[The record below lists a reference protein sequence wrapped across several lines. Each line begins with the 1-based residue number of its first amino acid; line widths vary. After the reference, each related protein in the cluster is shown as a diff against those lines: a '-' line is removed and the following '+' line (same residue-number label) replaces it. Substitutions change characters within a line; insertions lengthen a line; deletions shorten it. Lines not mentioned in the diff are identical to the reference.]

1 MSVLGPARP
10 SLARRLGRGIHVLPL
25 ALGLAFLAA
34 SLTPSLIP
42 RGVVLQGVLGGVVTG
57 AGYLIGR
64 LMLWLWRYM
73 GLPEARGRTLLALRL
88 AVMLPALGLLLWCLG
103 QVAAW
108 QSSVRLAVG
117 MEPVD
122 AAHGLWIVLIA
133 ALVFTVLLLLGWAVQ
148 WLLDAIRA
156 RLGRVLPRRVANVLG
171 AALAAL
177 ILIVLT
183 RDGLVDALFG
193 AADEG
198 YAVAAAFFEPEGP
211 PPASP
216 LASGGP
222 GSLVDWGAMGAQ
234 GRDFVLPAAPRRP
247 TSRPSRAGPRRSR
260 CASTSAA
267 SRRRRPR
274 PAPRSLWPRWSG
286 WAPSSAPR

>member
-1 MSVLGPARP
+1 M
-10 SLARRLGRGIHVLPL
+10 
-25 ALGLAFLAA
+25 GLAFLAA

-42 RGVVLQGVLGGVVTG
+42 RGVVLQGVLGGLVTG
-57 AGYLIGR
+57 AGYLVGR

-73 GLPEARGRTLLALRL
+73 GLPEAWGRALLALRL
-88 AVMLPALGLLLWCLG
+88 AVMLPALGLLIWCLG

-156 RLGRVLPRRVANVLG
+156 RLGRVPPWRVANVLG

-193 AADEG
+193 ATDEG
-198 YAVAAAFFEPEGP
+198 YAAADALFE
-211 PPASP
+211 A
-216 LASGGP
+216 LM
-222 GSLVDWGAMGAQ
+222 V
-234 GRDFVLPAAPRRP
+234 
-247 TSRPSRAGPRRSR
+247 
-260 CASTSAA
+260 
-267 SRRRRPR
+267 
-274 PAPRSLWPRWSG
+274 
-286 WAPSSAPR
+286 